1 MKKFV
6 LCVEYGTGKICMIVD
21 TPDLPEALEIFLKEC
36 RRSLP
41 DTKDVGLPSIIKAE
55 IIPLYRESVYKND

>member
-1 MKKFV
+1 
-6 LCVEYGTGKICMIVD
+6 MIVD
-21 TPDLPEALEIFLKEC
+21 TPDLPEALEKFLKEC
-36 RRSLP
+36 RKSLP